1 MTYENLWEKY
11 IRPSKLIGNL
21 YFIGTYEA
29 STHLIDTGDG
39 LILIDPGYLESL
51 YMVINNIWQ
60 LGFKPTDIKYIL
72 ISHAQL
78 RPVLSGA
85 QLLRHV

>member
-1 MTYENLWEKY
+1 MIYENLWEKY

-21 YFIGTYEA
+21 YFVGTYEA

-39 LILIDPGYLESL
+39 LILLDPGYAESL

-60 LGFKPTDIKYIL
+60 LGFKPTDIK
-72 ISHAQL
+72 
-78 RPVLSGA
+78 
-85 QLLRHV
+85 